1 MILTAPELAH
11 ILEFAEASHLRRQA
25 DAYRTWSG
33 DTRARAVAVCGG
45 VAALTEPAFG
55 RKLNHVT
62 GAGMVASF
70 KVSELAELESMY
82 AAQGLE
88 TQIDL
93 CPHAHGGTLALLAER
108 GYAVNAFSNTYV
120 CDLTAP
126 GARSAIANGIGA
138 IASSIEV
145 SGDRDWVGASFA
157 AHSVAGFSVQAVN
170 RPPALLEALA
180 QIALHRDDTR
190 LFAASIDGQIAG
202 TAGMSLIET
211 PAGLLAHLYIA
222 STLPAWRGR
231 GVQLALLHAR
241 LDAGRDA
248 GCTLASVTARPAN
261 ASARN
266 TERAGFSLAYS
277 KATFSKRPPD

>member
-1 MILTAPELAH
+1 MILTATELAH
-11 ILEFAEASHLRRQA
+11 ILEFAEASHFRRQA
-25 DAYRTWSG
+25 DAYRAWSG
-33 DTRARAVAVCGG
+33 DRRARAVEVCGG

-62 GAGMVASF
+62 GAGMVAPF
-70 KVSELAELESMY
+70 KASELAELESMY

-93 CPHAHGGTLALLAER
+93 CPHAHGATLALLAER
-108 GYAVNAFSNTYV
+108 SYTVNAFSNTYV
-120 CDLTAP
+120 RNLAVPDADRAAA
-126 GARSAIANGIGA
+126 GG
-138 IASSIEV
+138 IEV
-145 SGDRDWVGASFA
+145 SGDRDWVSARFA
-157 AHSVAGFSVQAVN
+157 AHSVSGFSVQAVS

-180 QIALHRDDTR
+180 QIALQRDDTR

-231 GVQLALLHAR
+231 GVQLAILHAR
-241 LDAGRDA
+241 LDAARDA

-266 TERAGFSLAYS
+266 TERAGFSLAYT
-277 KATFSKRPPD
+277 KATFSKRPA

>member
-1 MILTAPELAH
+1 MILTGPELAQ
-11 ILEFAEASHLRRQA
+11 ILEFAEASHLSRQT
-25 DAYRTWSG
+25 DAYREWSG
-33 DTRARAVAVCGG
+33 NPRARAIAVAGG
-45 VAALTEPAFG
+45 IAALTDPAFG

-62 GAGMVASF
+62 GCGMDAPLQAT
-70 KVSELAELESMY
+70 ELAGLESMY

-93 CPHAHGGTLALLAER
+93 CPHAHSGTLALLAEH

-120 CDLTAP
+120 RCLAAADVRTA
-126 GARSAIANGIGA
+126 AANGIE
-138 IASSIEV
+138 II
-145 SGDRDWVGASFA
+145 GDQAWVAARFA
-157 AHSVAGFSVQAVN
+157 AHSVAGFSVQAVK

-180 QIALHRDDTR
+180 QIALRRSDTR
-190 LFAASIDGQIAG
+190 LFAATVDGQIAG

-222 STLPAWRGR
+222 STLPAYRAR

-241 LDAGRDA
+241 LDAAREA
-248 GCTLASVTARPAN
+248 GCRLASVTARPAN

-266 TERAGFSLAYS
+266 TERAGFSLAYT
-277 KATFSKRPPD
+277 KATFSKRLA

>member
-1 MILTAPELAH
+1 MILTAPDLAH
-11 ILEFAEASHLRRQA
+11 ILEFAEASHLRSQA
-25 DAYRTWSG
+25 DAFRTWSG

-45 VAALTEPAFG
+45 VAVLTDPAFG

-62 GAGMVASF
+62 GAGMDAPF
-70 KVSELAELESMY
+70 KASELAELESMY
-82 AAQGLE
+82 AAQELE

-93 CPHAHGGTLALLAER
+93 CPHAHGGMLALLAER
-108 GYAVNAFSNTYV
+108 GYSVNAFSNTYV
-120 CDLTAP
+120 
-126 GARSAIANGIGA
+126 RSLAVPDADRVA
-138 IASSIEV
+138 ASDIEV
-145 SGDRDWVGASFA
+145 SDDQAWVSARFA
-157 AHSVAGFSVQAVN
+157 VHSVAGFSVQAVN

-190 LFAASIDGQIAG
+190 FFAASIDGQIAG
-202 TAGMSLIET
+202 TAGMSLIGT

-241 LDAGRDA
+241 LKAARSA

-266 TERAGFSLAYS
+266 TERAGFSLAYT
-277 KATFSKRPPD
+277 KATFSKRPA

>member
-1 MILTAPELAH
+1 MILTAPDLAR
-11 ILEFAEASHLRRQA
+11 ILEFAEASHLRKQA
-25 DAYRTWSG
+25 DAYRAWSG
-33 DTRARAVAVCGG
+33 DTRARSVSVCGG
-45 VAALTEPAFG
+45 VAALTDPAFG

-62 GAGMVASF
+62 GAGMGAPF
-70 KVSELAELESMY
+70 KASELAELENMY
-82 AAQGLE
+82 TAQGLE

-108 GYAVNAFSNTYV
+108 GYTVNAFSNTYV
-120 CDLTAP
+120 CKLTAP
-126 GARSAIANGIGA
+126 DVRSAA
-138 IASSIEV
+138 ASGIEV
-145 SGDRDWVGASFA
+145 VDDQAWVGARFA
-157 AHSVAGFSVQAVN
+157 VHSVAGFSVQAVS
-170 RPPALLEALA
+170 RPPALLAALA
-180 QIALHRDDTR
+180 QIAQHRSDTR

-211 PAGLLAHLYIA
+211 PTGLLAHLYIA

-241 LDAGRDA
+241 LDAARDA

-266 TERAGFSLAYS
+266 TERAGFSLAYT
-277 KATFSKRPPD
+277 KATFSKRPA

>member
-1 MILTAPELAH
+1 MILTGPELAH
-11 ILEFAEASHLRRQA
+11 ILEFAEASHLRIQA
-25 DAYRTWSG
+25 DVYRAWSG
-33 DTRARAVAVCGG
+33 DKRACTVAVCGG
-45 VAALTEPAFG
+45 VAALTDPAFG

-62 GAGMVASF
+62 GAGMDAPF
-70 KVSELAELESMY
+70 KASELAELESMY

-120 CDLTAP
+120 CKLATSDMR
-126 GARSAIANGIGA
+126 GAA
-138 IASSIEV
+138 ASGIEV
-145 SGDRDWVGASFA
+145 SGDQAWVGARFA

-170 RPPALLEALA
+170 RPPTLLEALA

-222 STLPAWRGR
+222 STLPTWRGR
-231 GVQLALLHAR
+231 GVQLALLRAR
-241 LDAGRDA
+241 LDAARDA

-266 TERAGFSLAYS
+266 TERVGFSLAYT
-277 KATFSKRPPD
+277 KITFSKCLA

>member
-1 MILTAPELAH
+1 MILTSPELAQA
-11 ILEFAEASHLRRQA
+11 LEFAEASHLSSQTE
-25 DAYRTWSG
+25 AYRAWSG

-45 VAALTEPAFG
+45 VAALTDPAFG

-62 GAGMVASF
+62 GCGMAAPLQAT
-70 KVSELAELESMY
+70 ELDQLESMY
-82 AAQGLE
+82 GAQGLE

-108 GYAVNAFSNTYV
+108 GYTVNAFSNTYV
-120 CDLTAP
+120 RCLAAAD
-126 GARSAIANGIGA
+126 ARSAATGG
-138 IASSIEV
+138 IEV
-145 SGDRDWVGASFA
+145 SADQAWVGARFA
-157 AHSVAGFSVQAVN
+157 AHSVAGFSVQAIS

-180 QIALHRDDTR
+180 QIALHRSDTW

-222 STLPAWRGR
+222 STLPAYRAR

-241 LDAGRDA
+241 LDAARDA
-248 GCTLASVTARPAN
+248 GCALASVTARPAN

-266 TERAGFSLAYS
+266 TERAGFSLAYT
-277 KATFSKRPPD
+277 KATFSKRLAW

>member
-1 MILTAPELAH
+1 MILTGPELAQA
-11 ILEFAEASHLRRQA
+11 LELAEARHLSRQT

-33 DTRARAVAVCGG
+33 NARARAVAVCGG

-62 GAGMVASF
+62 GCGMALPLQAA
-70 KVSELAELESMY
+70 ELADLESMY

-88 TQIDL
+88 LQIDL
-93 CPHAHGGTLALLAER
+93 CPHAHGGTLALLAGR

-120 CDLTAP
+120 RNLATADVRR
-126 GARSAIANGIGA
+126 AAAIG
-138 IASSIEV
+138 IEV
-145 SGDRDWVGASFA
+145 SGDQDWVGARFA
-157 AHSVAGFSVQAVN
+157 AHSVAGFAAQAVS

-180 QIALHRDDTR
+180 QIALRRDDTR
-190 LFAASIDGQIAG
+190 LFAATIDGQVAG
-202 TAGMSLIET
+202 TAAMSLIDT

-222 STLPAWRGR
+222 STLPAYRGR

-241 LDAGRDA
+241 LDAARAA

-266 TERAGFSLAYS
+266 TERAGFSLAYT
-277 KATFSKRPPD
+277 KATFVKSLA